1 MHVDKVKYTA
11 HYDEY
16 GQIKARWIGVDVA
29 LGENDDPNR
38 AFQLAQEMTE
48 DFHKK
53 ANQGTTITDAPGPPR
68 EIQVDKSEW
77 EAARIEIL
85 VKDIENE
92 TVLRNPDG
100 TGGLLAWKMIAATN
114 PTLQAAFDLRKSQLE
129 LEKNL
134 KDMEAHWPH
143 QKTQKQ

>member
-1 MHVDKVKYTA
+1 MYVDKVKYTA

-16 GQIKARWIGVDVA
+16 GQIKARWIGVDIA
-29 LGENDDPNR
+29 LTDSDDPNK

-53 ANQGTTITDAPGPPR
+53 ANPLPYLDLGNGPGTPPS
-68 EIQVDKSEW
+68 EIQVEKNNHEQH
-77 EAARIEIL
+77 RIEVLI
-85 VKDIENE
+85 KDIENE

-114 PTLQAAFDLRKSQLE
+114 PILQAAFDLRKSQLE
-129 LEKNL
+129 LDQNNKECEK
-134 KDMEAHWPH
+134 K
-143 QKTQKQ
+143 